1 MFRSRSTAGLRN
13 WFEPR
18 RGSKTSQQCEVFI
31 LKYPFT
37 MYHVYVLFSTKSN
50 IFYVGQTSDLD
61 ERIIQHNETAIDNFT
76 SKHRP
81 WVLKA
86 SIAVDDLK
94 KALML
99 EKFIKRQKRKSF
111 IELLI
116 LKHKEIDFLNW
127 LFNKS
132 KIL

>member
-1 MFRSRSTAGLRN
+1 
-13 WFEPR
+13 
-18 RGSKTSQQCEVFI
+18 
-31 LKYPFT
+31 

-61 ERIIQHNETAIDNFT
+61 EIIIQHNETAIENFT

-116 LKHKEIDFLNW
+116 LKHKDIDFLNW

>member
-1 MFRSRSTAGLRN
+1 MTVNHGVPGSSPGGGAKPRSNAR
-13 WFEPR
+13 F
-18 RGSKTSQQCEVFI
+18 FI

-116 LKHKEIDFLNW
+116 LKHKDIDFLNW

>member
-1 MFRSRSTAGLRN
+1 
-13 WFEPR
+13 
-18 RGSKTSQQCEVFI
+18 
-31 LKYPFT
+31 

-116 LKHKEIDFLNW
+116 LKHKQIDFLNW

>member
-1 MFRSRSTAGLRN
+1 
-13 WFEPR
+13 
-18 RGSKTSQQCEVFI
+18 
-31 LKYPFT
+31 

-50 IFYVGQTSDLD
+50 IYYVGQTSDLD

-81 WVLKA
+81 GVLKA

-116 LKHKEIDFLNW
+116 LKHKDIDFLNW